1 MAGKKGDQFP
11 EGNRDGTIFQ
21 EYGFALNNFNGNK
34 GWAWPTMWNPYRFH
48 YQTENLNCDTPVAM
62 GEIELRSA
70 KDGSPTLIDN
80 SFGFNKVNKGRK
92 RGGVAITYHHSSSA
106 VGLDGSTVICTD
118 NCERL

>member
-1 MAGKKGDQFP
+1 MAGKKSDQFP

-21 EYGFALNNFNGNK
+21 EYGFALNNFNGNE
-34 GWAWPTMWNPYRFH
+34 GWATPTMWSTRFH